1 MTESKGLSG
10 TVLKTAAIAA
20 MLLDHIGAGLV
31 QPFLTKAAVAAGV
44 TSWTTS
50 SLLSACP
57 KQAVPYYL
65 LRYIGRIAF
74 PIFCFLL
81 IEGFLHT
88 RNLNK
93 YCVRLAAFALISEIP
108 FDLAFH
114 RSWYYPNAQNVFFT
128 LLIGLLTIRGFAWA
142 ETNFTEK
149 KAAQAF
155 FRLLF
160 LLSGMSAALLLKTDY
175 DYIGVLVIAALYEFR
190 KNRIISVSLAGVI
203 LCLMSPLE
211 ITAFAA
217 VPLIRGY
224 NGKRRSSAPEGVF
237 FKYFFYLFYP
247 VHLFLLYLAGFLIL
261 P

>member
-10 TVLKTAAIAA
+10 TVLKTAAIAT
-20 MLLDHIGAGLV
+20 MLLDHIGASLV

-57 KQAVPYYL
+57 KQAIPYYL

-142 ETNFTEK
+142 ETFFAEK

-160 LLSGMSAALLLKTDY
+160 LLFGMGAALYLKTDY

-190 KNRIISVSLAGVI
+190 KNRIISVSLASVI

-217 VPLIRGY
+217 VPLISRY
-224 NGKRRSSAPEGVF
+224 NGKRSSAPEGVF